1 MTSLFDKKLIREI
14 FSLEEAL
21 DEYANDTFISEELAK
36 CSAAPG
42 KLLGC
47 FRASAMGDRVRL
59 ISRCIGNAMKMKMD
73 FVQALSADEND
84 PECPE
89 DAVRILLSSA
99 IDATNVSR
107 GIDDFVD
114 PTEDLR
120 TVFDF
125 GAYRNILNATTGL
138 MTALSSFA
146 DGDIL
151 AKYLMDGCLINVM
164 LIRRALMIL
173 NKPAELN
180 DDHFDAIDRLMYAEL
195 SLEDYVKVF
204 NYDLNMDTPPELII
218 KHDHQVAFNEEEK
231 AAIRAREE
239 AKRKEAEE
247 KAKLEQMQ
255 KEMTEFKD
263 QLLNAIAYCRK
274 NAIND
279 HIASMVI
286 PLKNIAETCTTSLE
300 SYNAA
305 LALRR
310 FFSDFTENDPSR
322 MGQAILELSKLETVV
337 TVSTK
342 ELKNE
347 DFSKLRQIL
356 NVRFKRHDTMD
367 YVDTGDVNIVCE
379 QGCSVMVG
387 YNA

>member
-14 FSLEEAL
+14 FLLEEAL

-47 FRASAMGDRVRL
+47 FSASAMGDRVRS

-89 DAVRILLSSA
+89 DGVRILLSSA

-138 MTALSSFA
+138 MTALSGFA
-146 DGDIL
+146 DGDII

-164 LIRRALMIL
+164 LIRKALMIL
-173 NKPAELN
+173 NKPIELN
-180 DDHFDAIDRLMYAEL
+180 DDHFDAIDRLLYAEL

-204 NYDLNMDTPPELII
+204 NYDQEMETPPELVI

-239 AKRKEAEE
+239 AK
-247 KAKLEQMQ
+247 Q
-255 KEMTEFKD
+255 K
-263 QLLNAIAYCRK
+263 
-274 NAIND
+274 
-279 HIASMVI
+279 
-286 PLKNIAETCTTSLE
+286 
-300 SYNAA
+300 
-305 LALRR
+305 
-310 FFSDFTENDPSR
+310 
-322 MGQAILELSKLETVV
+322 
-337 TVSTK
+337 
-342 ELKNE
+342 
-347 DFSKLRQIL
+347 
-356 NVRFKRHDTMD
+356 
-367 YVDTGDVNIVCE
+367 
-379 QGCSVMVG
+379 
-387 YNA
+387 